1 MAVLDPLVVAATV
14 PLVAVAELPDKTM
27 FATLLLS
34 TRGRPAAVWAGAAAA
49 FTVHVALA
57 ATVGAALL
65 HVLPHRAVDAVAA
78 GLFAAGAGLVV
89 AELWRDR
96 RGDPTDADRPL
107 VEREMLRHRQAA
119 VAAFAVIFV
128 AEWGDLTQ
136 LLVAN
141 LAARSHS
148 PLSVALGALVGL
160 WAVAALAVVGGR
172 GVLRV
177 VPVSA
182 VRLVMAAALVALCA
196 ASAAAAA

>member
-1 MAVLDPLVVAATV
+1 MALLDPLTVAATV

-49 FTVHVALA
+49 FAVHVAFA
-57 ATVGAALL
+57 ATVGAALF

-78 GLFAAGAGLVV
+78 GLFAAGAALVLV
-89 AELWRDR
+89 ELWRDR
-96 RGDPTDADRPL
+96 RRDPTDADRPL
-107 VEREMLRHRQAA
+107 VEREMSQHRKAA
-119 VAAFAVIFV
+119 TAAFAVIFV

-136 LLVAN
+136 ILVAN

-148 PLSVALGALVGL
+148 PLSVAIGAVVGL
-160 WAVAALAVVGGR
+160 WGVAGLAVVGGR

-177 VPVSA
+177 VPVAA
-182 VRLVMAAALVALCA
+182 VRVVTAAALAALCGL
-196 ASAAAAA
+196 SVAAAA